1 MAGIDRTAKVTWEGT
16 LAKGTGRFSGGSGAL
31 GENEVTWASRTT
43 RSEGK
48 TSPEELIA
56 AALGTCFSM
65 SLANTLEQAGTPPE
79 RLAVEAMCRIEI
91 LESGPKITTAHL
103 DVSGKA
109 DGADQAAFEQAVA
122 TAAEGCPVSGALKGN
137 VEITHEA
144 RLES

>member
-1 MAGIDRTAKVTWEGT
+1 MAGIDRTASATWEGT
-16 LAKGTGRFSGGSGAL
+16 LAKGAGRFSGGSGAL
-31 GENEVTWASRTT
+31 GENEVTWASRTA

-56 AALGTCFSM
+56 SAHATCFLM

-79 RLAVEAMCRIEI
+79 RLSVEAMCRIEI
-91 LESGPKITTAHL
+91 LDSGPKITTAHL
-103 DVSGKA
+103 NVGGTA
-109 DGADQAAFEQAVA
+109 DGVDQAGFEQAVA

-144 RLES
+144 KLDG